1 MGGVWGGRRLAPG
14 VHLSLEWG
22 GGQDLWEVSPEF
34 QEVGV
39 GGKGVVSG
47 PYLPRSAAHPG
58 GSGWQT
64 RTQWWPGGHVAP
76 SGPTWL
82 QMRRRLRSEV
92 RPQQSQRD
100 PSSCRSRARVRS
112 EWGAGSTPPKIV
124 PSLGGGARSARDG
137 CVTRAAWTPVPS
149 LAHSSA
155 VTSPAPSLPPP
166 PGQLGVL
173 AAERAG
179 QGRLVRRSGKGL
191 AETLAK
197 KGVHFHTLLLL
208 LTCRQQAPYSIKLPW
223 I

>member
-1 MGGVWGGRRLAPG
+1 M
-14 VHLSLEWG
+14 
-22 GGQDLWEVSPEF
+22 
-34 QEVGV
+34 

-155 VTSPAPSLPPP
+155 VTSPPPP
-166 PGQLGVL
+166 YPLPRDSWGSWPRSELGRGGWCGGPGKASLRPSRKRVYISTPSFSSSL
-173 AAERAG
+173 AGSRHP
-179 QGRLVRRSGKGL
+179 
-191 AETLAK
+191 T
-197 KGVHFHTLLLL
+197 
-208 LTCRQQAPYSIKLPW
+208 P
-223 I
+223 